1 MSRLPIKRALLSV
14 HDKRGI
20 VELATRLAAQGCELV
35 STGGTARLL
44 RESGLAV
51 REVSELTGFP
61 EMMDGRVKTLHPR
74 IHGGLL
80 ARRDHPEDL
89 ALAEENGI
97 GLIDLVVV
105 TLYPFAEVSRR
116 PGAELAD
123 LIENIDIGG
132 PSLLRGAAKN
142 HAFVSVVCDT
152 TDYAELLEQ
161 VEAGGPDLALRRRLA
176 AKAFA
181 RTAAYDGL
189 IAQVLAAKFA
199 GARFEALSSAGES
212 FGKTVSDKE
221 SDSSSDTLSLE
232 LSMPPV
238 ISLTLPR
245 AQELR
250 YGENPHQRAAVY
262 GSLAGV
268 QILHGKALSYN
279 NLLDVD
285 AALELI
291 GDFPAAEGPACA
303 ILKHTNPCG
312 AALGATALEAFQR
325 ALATDSVSPFG
336 GIVVWNRPL
345 DGETARLV
353 HPHFMEILI
362 APGFDEE
369 ALAILRRKKDR
380 RLLACAGLPGP
391 ELQVRHFFGGLL
403 VQGRDHLA
411 LEDPATYRCVTRRA
425 PTPAERGNLL
435 FAWRVAR
442 HVKSNAIVLAKD
454 GRTLGIGAGQMSRVD
469 SSEIAVL
476 KARREGH
483 ELAGSALGSDAFFP
497 FPDGV
502 EAAAAAGVTAVIQPG
517 GSVRDE
523 DVIRAADSAGLA
535 MLFTDRRHFRH

>member
-1 MSRLPIKRALLSV
+1 MSRIPIKRALLSV
-14 HDKRGI
+14 HDKAGI
-20 VELATRLAAQGCELV
+20 VELAQALAARGCELV

-44 RESGLAV
+44 RERGLAV
-51 REVSELTGFP
+51 RDVSELTGFP

-74 IHGGLL
+74 VHGGLL

-105 TLYPFAEVSRR
+105 TLYPFEEVSRR
-116 PGAELAD
+116 PGVELAE

-132 PSLLRGAAKN
+132 PSMLRGAAKN
-142 HAFVSVVCDT
+142 HAFVTVLCDT
-152 TDYAELLEQ
+152 ADYGELAVALEK
-161 VEAGGPDLALRRRLA
+161 GGPDLALRRRLA
-176 AKAFA
+176 AKVYA
-181 RTAAYDGL
+181 RTAAYDGH
-189 IAQVLAAKFA
+189 IAQVLSQ
-199 GARFEALSSAGES
+199 RFEALSCAVDDSGN
-212 FGKTVSDKE
+212 TVSDT
-221 SDSSSDTLSLE
+221 SSDTISGALSI
-232 LSMPPV
+232 PPV

-245 AQELR
+245 VQELR
-250 YGENPHQRAAVY
+250 YGENPHQGAAVY
-262 GSLAGV
+262 GSLAGLEV
-268 QILHGKALSYN
+268 LHGKALSYN

-312 AALGATALEAFQR
+312 AALGATPLEAFQR

-336 GIVVWNRPL
+336 GIVVWNGPL
-345 DGETARLV
+345 DAETARQV

-362 APGFDEE
+362 APSYDEG
-369 ALAILRRKKDR
+369 ALAILRKKKDR

-403 VQGRDHLA
+403 VQGRDRLA
-411 LEDPATYRCVTRRA
+411 LEDPAAYRCVTRRA
-425 PTPAERGNLL
+425 PTPVERANLL
-435 FAWRVAR
+435 FAWRIAR
-442 HVKSNAIVLAKD
+442 HVKSNAIVLAAG

-469 SSEIAVL
+469 ASEIAVM

-483 ELAGSALGSDAFFP
+483 DLAGSALGSDAFFP

-502 EAAAAAGVTAVIQPG
+502 QAAAAAGVTAVIQPG
-517 GSVRDE
+517 GSVRDDE
-523 DVIRAADSAGLA
+523 VIAAADEAGLA